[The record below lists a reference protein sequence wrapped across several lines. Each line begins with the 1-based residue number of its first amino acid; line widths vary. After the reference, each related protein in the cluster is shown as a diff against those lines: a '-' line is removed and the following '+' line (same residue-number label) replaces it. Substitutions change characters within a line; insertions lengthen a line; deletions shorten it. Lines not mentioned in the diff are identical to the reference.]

1 MNVISD
7 MFQKH
12 VEMQD
17 VWKTD
22 VTEDALNTASST
34 FWNKIVSLV
43 KPVVIAMNSVKLGIM
58 NYLKMKVDL
67 EIFKK
72 KNSEL

>member
-17 VWKTD
+17 VSKRD
-22 VTEDALNTASST
+22 ATEDTQNAASSI
-34 FWNKIVSLV
+34 FWNKIVSLAKAAV
-43 KPVVIAMNSVKLGIM
+43 LAMNSVNLGIM
-58 NYLKMKVDL
+58 KYLKKW
-67 EIFKK
+67 KQR
-72 KNSEL
+72 